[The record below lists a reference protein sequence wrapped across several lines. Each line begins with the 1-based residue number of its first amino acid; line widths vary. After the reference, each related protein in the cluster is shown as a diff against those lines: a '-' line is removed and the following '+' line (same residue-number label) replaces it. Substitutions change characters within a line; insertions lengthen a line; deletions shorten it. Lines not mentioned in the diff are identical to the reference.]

1 MPIFFLIV
9 AIVAFIVAGVSI
21 PAIGS
26 DIAIIAV
33 AIFVLVGVTAL
44 GFSAVIARIEKY
56 GKSSAD
62 QR

>member
-1 MPIFFLIV
+1 MPIFFLIL
-9 AIVAFIVAGVSI
+9 AILAFIVAGVSI

-44 GFSAVIARIEKY
+44 GFSVVIARMEKY
-56 GKSSAD
+56 GRNTAG